1 MGVAQG
7 ALDVVGVPFR
17 AANRLFPDKLTDLKE
32 GVAEKLIDER
42 GYLRRVLSEATQTA
56 GAEGFTEALQEV
68 LGRAAVAWA
77 QESLPEDEQREFLD
91 VMFDEQA
98 RSMYLNAFAAGG
110 LAGSVGGGAVE
121 GLSLIH
127 I

>member
-1 MGVAQG
+1 M
-7 ALDVVGVPFR
+7 
-17 AANRLFPDKLTDLKE
+17 
-32 GVAEKLIDER
+32 
-42 GYLRRVLSEATQTA
+42 
-56 GAEGFTEALQEV
+56 

-110 LAGSVGGGAVE
+110 LAGSVGGGAVGE
-121 GLSLIH
+121 PGSARKKKTLAYESLFRLAGMRFVLLMSSAKGQRPKNIRNPRSGATTDRLYIWAICPWSCSH
-127 I
+127 SSLRTA